1 MFWNMYV
8 TATPQ
13 KLAVYMQYILQTLLT
28 IHWRC
33 FHQLDCM
40 KAAGYPN
47 SLTTGSH
54 RLGTGGCTR
63 QYACPHAWDIGV
75 LCLLIAYM
83 MGSVLGRK
91 CLVLNLLDIRGA
103 KHFCLLSLL
112 IICCNLFHT
121 LVYFM
126 IATCFILDF
135 SCYFYIFIVAFWL
148 IN

>member
-1 MFWNMYV
+1 
-8 TATPQ
+8 
-13 KLAVYMQYILQTLLT
+13 
-28 IHWRC
+28 
-33 FHQLDCM
+33 M
-40 KAAGYPN
+40 KAAGYPYT
-47 SLTTGSH
+47 LTIGSH

-91 CLVLNLLDIRGA
+91 FLVLNLLDIRGA

-126 IATCFILDF
+126 ISTCFILDF
-135 SCYFYIFIVAFWL
+135 SCYFYIFIVPFWL
-148 IN
+148 INSNVPNYKWKRLIHSSNLNAKIGMHFFSKLKN